1 MKEIDIQNSI
11 RLELSKLG
19 GLVLRLNNGL
29 FYTEDGRP
37 IKSGLPKGTSDLL
50 YVGNDIIAFMEVKT
64 SKGKPRPEQLRF
76 IEKIKSLGHKA
87 GIVRSVEDALKLIN
101 E

>member
-11 RLELSKLG
+11 RLELSKHG
-19 GLVLRLNNGL
+19 MVLRMNNGL

-50 YVGNDIIAFMEVKT
+50 FVGKGFIAFLEVKT
-64 SKGKPRPEQLRF
+64 SRGKPSKEQLKF
-76 IEKIKSLGHKA
+76 IEVIKSLGHKA
-87 GIVRSVEDALKLIN
+87 GIVRSVQDALELIGG
-101 E
+101 